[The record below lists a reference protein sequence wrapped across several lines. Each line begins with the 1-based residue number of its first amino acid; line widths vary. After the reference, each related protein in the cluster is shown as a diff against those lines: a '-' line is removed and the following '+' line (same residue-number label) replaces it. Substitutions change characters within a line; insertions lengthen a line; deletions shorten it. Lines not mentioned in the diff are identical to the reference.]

1 MNLYEFDSVFYSR
14 GFKSLVGVDEAGRG
28 PWAGPVVAAAVI
40 LPQNAFIEG
49 LNDSKKLSP
58 KKRKTILEKIKQI
71 ALSYSVGVVSHTQ
84 IDEINI
90 LQATYQAMKTAIA
103 GTNTP
108 FDLVL
113 VDGWAIPQLKLPQQN
128 VISGDAQSACIAA
141 ASIVAKETRDAIMEE
156 MAQEYPQY
164 GFEKHKGY
172 GTKQHM
178 QALQKFGVCPIHRVS
193 YAPIKAI
200 LKNALIIG

>member
-14 GFKSLVGVDEAGRG
+14 GFKSLIGVDEAGRG

-58 KKRKTILEKIKQI
+58 KKRKTILEKIKQT

-113 VDGWAIPQLKLPQQN
+113 VDGWAIPNLNHTQQN

-141 ASIVAKETRDAIMEE
+141 ASIVAKETRDAIMEQ

-200 LKNALIIG
+200 LKGLNAL

>member
-1 MNLYEFDSVFYSR
+1 MNFYEFDSGFRAR
-14 GFKSLVGVDEAGRG
+14 GFEALVGVDEAGRG
-28 PWAGPVVAAAVI
+28 PWAGPVVAAAVV

-58 KKRKTILEKIKQI
+58 KKRKTILEKIKQT
-71 ALSYSVGVVSHTQ
+71 ALSYSVGIVSHTQ

-90 LQATYQAMKTAIA
+90 LQATYQAMKIAIA
-103 GTNTP
+103 GISIP

-113 VDGWAIPQLKLPQQN
+113 VDGWAIPRLKLPQQN

-141 ASIVAKETRDAIMEE
+141 ASIVAKETRDAIMEQ

-172 GTKQHM
+172 GTKYHM
-178 QALQKFGVCPIHRVS
+178 QALEKFGPCPIHRVS

-200 LKNALIIG
+200 IKNAL

>member
-14 GFKSLVGVDEAGRG
+14 GFKSLIGVDEAGRG

-58 KKRKTILEKIKQI
+58 KKRKTILEKIKQT
-71 ALSYSVGVVSHTQ
+71 ALSYSVGVISHIQ

-113 VDGWAIPQLKLPQQN
+113 VDGWAIPNLELPQQN
-128 VISGDAQSACIAA
+128 IISGDAQSACIAA
-141 ASIVAKETRDAIMEE
+141 ASIVAKETRDAIMEQ

-200 LKNALIIG
+200 INNTL

>member
-1 MNLYEFDSVFYSR
+1 MNFYEFDSGFRAR
-14 GFKSLVGVDEAGRG
+14 GFEALVGVDEAGRG
-28 PWAGPVVAAAVI
+28 PWAGPVVAAAVV
-40 LPQNAFIEG
+40 LPKDTFIDG

-58 KKRKTILEKIKQI
+58 QKRKTILEKIKQI
-71 ALSYSVGVVSHTQ
+71 ALSYSVGIVSHTQ

-103 GTNTP
+103 GISIP

-113 VDGWAIPQLKLPQQN
+113 VDGWAIPQLNMPQQN

-141 ASIVAKETRDAIMEE
+141 ASILAKETRDAIMEQ

-172 GTKQHM
+172 GTKQHIE
-178 QALQKFGVCPIHRVS
+178 ALQKFGHCPIHRVS

-200 LKNALIIG
+200 IKSNAL